1 MKNFELSPDLLNLRG
16 QFYPTGHI
24 IAMFRNEEAARA
36 AGRALV
42 SGGIGEEDLSLIPP
56 DVMMGDVVRTVGSGD
71 MPLPSPGT
79 EGDTIRRF
87 GHLAAQGHWALM
99 VRSPDNDTAERVM
112 KVLEGRHR
120 PSHAQRYRR
129 LVIEDL
135 A

>member
-24 IAMFRNEEAARA
+24 IAMFPDEQAARS
-36 AGRALV
+36 AGQALV
-42 SGGIGEEDLSLIPP
+42 AGGIAEGGLSLITPK
-56 DVMMGDVVRTVGSGD
+56 VMMADVVRTVGSGD
-71 MPLPSPGT
+71 MPLPSAGT

-99 VRSPDNDTAERVM
+99 IHAPENDTAERVM
-112 KVLEGRHR
+112 KALEGRHR

>member
-1 MKNFELSPDLLNLRG
+1 MKSFELSPDLLNIRG

-24 IAMFRNEEAARA
+24 IALFPNEDAARSA
-36 AGRALV
+36 ARALV
-42 SGGIGEEDLSLIPP
+42 SGGISEDDLSLITPEA
-56 DVMMGDVVRTVGSGD
+56 MMSDVVRTVGSGD

-99 VRSPDNDTAERVM
+99 IHSPDNGTAERVM
-112 KVLEGRHR
+112 KVLDGQHR